1 MKLLETFAK
10 EPQLKNSDWL
20 VVSECLKIV
29 HPQTFEQISK
39 NRLVLSCCPESED
52 GAKVY
57 GKLASMIRSNSPR
70 SILVVTI
77 ECSPHCYLLQAAVNE
92 ALYICSSKPASV
104 SRRVFA
110 DGDLREIS
118 PEAVRVARYLHLV
131 EKLIRK
137 SPEILEDLRE
147 FSLEQKADLK

>member
-29 HPQTFEQISK
+29 HPKTFEQISK
-39 NRLVLSCCPESED
+39 DRIVLSCCPEAED
-52 GAKVY
+52 GPAIY
-57 GKLASMIRSNSPR
+57 GKLASMIRSNNPN

-77 ECSPHCYLLQAAVNE
+77 ECSPHCYTLQAAVNE
-92 ALYICSSKPASV
+92 ALYICTTKPALV
-104 SRRVFA
+104 SRKVFV
-110 DGDLREIS
+110 DGVLQEIS

-131 EKLIRK
+131 EKLIRQ
-137 SPEILEDLRE
+137 SPGILQDLKKH
-147 FSLEQKADLK
+147 SLEQQADLK